1 MALESVLRNMG
12 VVGAGGAGFPTHIKV
27 ANKCDVVIGNGTE
40 CEPLLYN
47 DKYIIE
53 KEGEEVVKGL
63 ELVMQ
68 STGAKKGII
77 ALKKKYLSIAGNIKK
92 DIAEKKNISLFLLED
107 YYPAGDEFILVQE
120 ITNKVIP
127 EGGIP
132 PDIGCLVNNVET
144 LRNVYAAT
152 KGEAVIKRTLTCTGE
167 VKRPGVIIAR
177 IGTPFHEILN
187 LCEPTLE
194 DFVVIVGGAMMG
206 KVEFNLDTPVTKT
219 TTGIFVLPRDHSL
232 VLKKT
237 MRIEYIIKQSKAACC
252 QCSYCTDLCPRYLLG
267 HELYPHKI
275 MRQINFGIDIPYKVI
290 QNAFLC
296 SECGLCE
303 VFACPME
310 LSPRIINQKIKENL
324 LAAGYQPKFLE
335 NKENKNIR
343 EMQAYRKIPSSRIKN
358 RLRLDKYDEDGR
370 RPLRVIETDPD
381 QVEILLKQHTGVP
394 SEPVVKIN
402 ELVNE
407 GDLIAEIPKE
417 KLGARLHSS
426 IKGRITYIDEERIII
441 KK

>member
-1 MALESVLRNMG
+1 MMGG
-12 VVGAGGAGFPTHIKV
+12 VVF
-27 ANKCDVVIGNGTE
+27 D
-40 CEPLLYN
+40 
-47 DKYIIE
+47 
-53 KEGEEVVKGL
+53 
-63 ELVMQ
+63 
-68 STGAKKGII
+68 
-77 ALKKKYLSIAGNIKK
+77 
-92 DIAEKKNISLFLLED
+92 
-107 YYPAGDEFILVQE
+107 
-120 ITNKVIP
+120 
-127 EGGIP
+127 
-132 PDIGCLVNNVET
+132 
-144 LRNVYAAT
+144 
-152 KGEAVIKRTLTCTGE
+152 
-167 VKRPGVIIAR
+167 
-177 IGTPFHEILN
+177 
-187 LCEPTLE
+187 
-194 DFVVIVGGAMMG
+194 
-206 KVEFNLDTPVTKT
+206 LDTPVIKT
-219 TTGIFVLPRDHSL
+219 TTGILVLPKDHPL

-275 MRQINFGIDIPYKVI
+275 MRQINFGIDIPYEVI

-310 LSPRIINQKIKENL
+310 LSPRIINQKIKANL
-324 LAAGYQPKFLE
+324 LAAGYQPKFSDK
-335 NKENKNIR
+335 KENSR
-343 EMQAYRKIPSSRIKN
+343 EEQAYRKIPSSRIKN

-394 SEPVVKIN
+394 SEAVVKIN
-402 ELVNE
+402 EPVNE

>member
-40 CEPLLYN
+40 CEPLLSN

-77 ALKKKYLSIAGNIKK
+77 ALKKKYLSVSGNIKK
-92 DIAEKKNISLFLLED
+92 AIAGKKNISLFLLED

-120 ITNKVIP
+120 ITGKVIP

-132 PDIGCLVNNVET
+132 TDIGCLVNNVET
-144 LRNVYAAT
+144 LRNIYAAT
-152 KGEAVIKRTLTCTGE
+152 KGKAVTKRTLTCTGE
-167 VKRPGVIIAR
+167 VKRPGIIIAR
-177 IGTPFHEILN
+177 VGTPFREILN
-187 LCEPTLE
+187 ICEPTIE
-194 DFVVIVGGAMMG
+194 DFAVIVGGAMMG

-219 TTGIFVLPRDHSL
+219 TTGIFVLPRDHPL

-275 MRQINFGIDIPYKVI
+275 MRQINFGLNIPYKVI

-324 LAAGYQPKFLE
+324 LAAGYQPKFLDKEE
-335 NKENKNIR
+335 NPR

-358 RLRLDKYDEDGR
+358 RLRLDKYDKDGR
-370 RPLRVIETDPD
+370 LLLRGIETDPD
-381 QVEILLKQHTGVP
+381 QVEILLEQHVGVP
-394 SEPVVKIN
+394 SRPVVQIGDQ
-402 ELVNE
+402 VNE
-407 GDLIAEIPKE
+407 GDLIAEIPKG

-426 IKGRITYIDEERIII
+426 IKGRVTYINEERIII
-441 KK
+441 KV

>member
-27 ANKCDVVIGNGTE
+27 ANKCEVVIGNGAE

-47 DKYIIE
+47 DKYIME
-53 KEGEEVVKGL
+53 EVGEEVVKGL

-77 ALKKKYLSIAGNIKK
+77 ALKKKYLSIAGNLEKT
-92 DIAEKKNISLFLLED
+92 IAEKKNISLFLLED
-107 YYPAGDEFILVQE
+107 YYPGGDEFILIQE
-120 ITNKVIP
+120 ITGKIIP

-144 LRNVYAAT
+144 LRNVYMAE
-152 KGEAVIKRTLTCTGE
+152 KGKAVTRRALTCIGE
-167 VKRPGVIIAR
+167 VKKPGIIITR
-177 IGTPFHEILN
+177 IGTSFREIIN

-194 DFVVIVGGAMMG
+194 DFVVIVGGPMMG
-206 KVEFNLDTPVTKT
+206 KVVFDLDTPVIKT
-219 TTGIFVLPRDHSL
+219 TTGILVLPKDHPL

-275 MRQINFGIDIPYKVI
+275 MRQINFGIDIPYEVI

-324 LAAGYQPKFLE
+324 LAAGYQPKFLG

-358 RLRLDKYDEDGR
+358 RLRLDKYDKDGR

-394 SEPVVKIN
+394 SKPVVKIN
-402 ELVNE
+402 EPVNE

>member
-1 MALESVLRNMG
+1 MALENVLRDMG

-27 ANKCDVVIGNGTE
+27 ANKYDVVIGNGVE

-53 KEGEEVVKGL
+53 RQGEEVVKGL

-68 STGAKKGII
+68 STGAKKGVI
-77 ALKKKYLSIAGNIKK
+77 ALKKKDLSIAGNIKK
-92 DIAEKKNISLFLLED
+92 AIAEKKNISLFLLKD
-107 YYPAGDEFILVQE
+107 YYPVGDEFILVQE
-120 ITNKVIP
+120 ITGKIIP

-144 LRNVYAAT
+144 LRNVYMAE
-152 KGEAVIKRTLTCTGE
+152 KGKAVTRRALTCIGE
-167 VKRPGVIIAR
+167 VKKPSIIIAR
-177 IGTPFHEILN
+177 IGTSFREIISP
-187 LCEPTLE
+187 CEPTIE
-194 DFVVIVGGAMMG
+194 DFVVIVGGPMMG
-206 KVEFNLDTPVTKT
+206 EVVFDLDTPVTKT
-219 TTGIFVLPRDHSL
+219 TTGILVLPRDHPL

-237 MRIEYIIKQSKAACC
+237 LRIEYIIKQSKAACC
-252 QCSYCTDLCPRYLLG
+252 QCNYCTDLCPRYLLG

-275 MRQINFGIDIPYKVI
+275 MRQINFGLDIPYEVI

-324 LAAGYQPKFLE
+324 LAAGYQPKFSS
-335 NKENKNIR
+335 KKATPR
-343 EMQAYRKIPSSRIKN
+343 ELQEYRKIPSSRIKN

-370 RPLRVIETDPD
+370 YPLPVIETDPD
-381 QVEILLKQHTGVP
+381 QVEVLLKQHTGVP
-394 SEPVVKIN
+394 SKPVVKIG
-402 ELVNE
+402 EQVNE
-407 GDLIAEIPKE
+407 GDLIAEIPKG

>member
-1 MALESVLRNMG
+1 MALENVLRNMG

-27 ANKCDVVIGNGTE
+27 ANKVEVVIGNGAE

-47 DKYIIE
+47 DKYIME
-53 KEGEEVVKGL
+53 EVGEEVVKGL

-68 STGAKKGII
+68 STDAKKGVI
-77 ALKKKYLSIAGNIKK
+77 ALKKKYLSIAGNLEKT
-92 DIAEKKNISLFLLED
+92 IAEKKNMSLFLLED
-107 YYPAGDEFILVQE
+107 YYPVGDEFILIQE
-120 ITNKVIP
+120 ITGKIVP
-127 EGGIP
+127 EGRIP
-132 PDIGCLVNNVET
+132 PDVGCLVNNVET
-144 LRNVYAAT
+144 LRNVYMAE
-152 KGEAVIKRTLTCTGE
+152 KGKAVTRRTLTCIGE
-167 VKRPGVIIAR
+167 VKKPSIITAQ
-177 IGTPFHEILN
+177 IGTSFREIIN

-194 DFVVIVGGAMMG
+194 DFVVIVGGPMMG
-206 KVEFNLDTPVTKT
+206 GVVFDLDTPVIKT
-219 TTGIFVLPRDHSL
+219 TTGILVLPKDHPL

-275 MRQINFGIDIPYKVI
+275 MRQINFGIDIPYEVI

-310 LSPRIINQKIKENL
+310 LSPRIINQKIKANL
-324 LAAGYQPKFLE
+324 LTAGYQPKFSDK
-335 NKENKNIR
+335 KENSR
-343 EMQAYRKIPSSRIKN
+343 EEQAYRKIPSLRIKN

-381 QVEILLKQHTGVP
+381 QVEILLKQHTGVT
-394 SEPVVKIN
+394 SKPVVKID
-402 ELVNE
+402 EQVNE
-407 GDLIAEIPKE
+407 GDLIAEIPE
-417 KLGARLHSS
+417 GKLGARLHAS
-426 IKGRITYIDEERIII
+426 IKGRITYIDEERIVI

>member
-27 ANKCDVVIGNGTE
+27 ANKCDVVIGNGME

-177 IGTPFHEILN
+177 IGTPFREILN

-194 DFVVIVGGAMMG
+194 DFIVIVGGAMMG

-275 MRQINFGIDIPYKVI
+275 MRQINFGIDIPYEVI
-290 QNAFLC
+290 QNTFLC

-324 LAAGYQPKFLE
+324 LAAGYQPKFLG

>member
-1 MALESVLRNMG
+1 MALENVLRNMG

-27 ANKCDVVIGNGTE
+27 ANKVEVVIGNGAE

-47 DKYIIE
+47 DKYIME
-53 KEGEEVVKGL
+53 EVGEEVVKGL

-68 STGAKKGII
+68 STDAKKGVI
-77 ALKKKYLSIAGNIKK
+77 ALKKKYLSIAGNLEKT
-92 DIAEKKNISLFLLED
+92 IAEKKNISLFLLED
-107 YYPAGDEFILVQE
+107 YYPVGDEFILIQE
-120 ITNKVIP
+120 ITGKVIP
-127 EGGIP
+127 EGRIP

-144 LRNVYAAT
+144 LRNVYMAEEG
-152 KGEAVIKRTLTCTGE
+152 KAVTSRTLTCIGE
-167 VKRPGVIIAR
+167 VKKPSIITAR
-177 IGTPFHEILN
+177 IGTSFREIIN
-187 LCEPTLE
+187 LCEPTLD
-194 DFVVIVGGAMMG
+194 DFAVIVGGPMMG
-206 KVEFNLDTPVTKT
+206 GVVFDLDTPVIKT
-219 TTGIFVLPRDHSL
+219 TTGILVLPKDHPL

-275 MRQINFGIDIPYKVI
+275 MRQINFGIDIPYEVI

-310 LSPRIINQKIKENL
+310 LSPRIINQKIKANL
-324 LAAGYQPKFLE
+324 LAAGYQPKFSDK
-335 NKENKNIR
+335 KENSR
-343 EMQAYRKIPSSRIKN
+343 EEQAYRKIPSSRIKN
-358 RLRLDKYDEDGR
+358 RLRLDKYDEDSR

-402 ELVNE
+402 EPVNE

-441 KK
+441 RK